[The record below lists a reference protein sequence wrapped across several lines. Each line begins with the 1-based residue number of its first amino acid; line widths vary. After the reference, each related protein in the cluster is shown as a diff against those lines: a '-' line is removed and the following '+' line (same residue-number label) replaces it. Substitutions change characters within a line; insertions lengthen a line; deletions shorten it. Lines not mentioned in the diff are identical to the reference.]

1 MKTQELSLLTIN
13 KLSQEQYNRE
23 LEAGNISEDELY
35 LTPYEEQITD
45 SELSSNSQNPIQNQA
60 VTKWLE
66 ENVKNYDL
74 EVSGEAV
81 YLGENIVS
89 THDAQTETIG
99 TNGGDYNIKYIELKN
114 EGRAFFKSDW
124 GNVYNKPSTYAPSP
138 HSHKLSE
145 IEDFKVD
152 SELSASSENPIAN
165 NTITEIINSLK
176 SKINDIYNYEFI
188 TVEDIDAICGTVIQN
203 TLVEEVLF

>member
-1 MKTQELSLLTIN
+1 MKTQDLSLLTIN

-45 SELSSNSQNPIQNQA
+45 SELSSDSQNPIQNQA

-66 ENVKNYDL
+66 ENVKSYNL

-89 THDAQTETIG
+89 THDDQIETLE
-99 TNGGDYNIKYIELKN
+99 TDSGDYNIKYIELKN
-114 EGRAFFKSDW
+114 GGRAFFKSGW
-124 GNVYNKPSTYAPSP
+124 ENIYNKPSTYTPSP
-138 HSHKLSE
+138 HSHSLSE

-152 SELSASSENPIAN
+152 SELSASSENPLAN
-165 NTITEIINSLK
+165 KIITENINSLK
-176 SKINDIYNYEFI
+176 SKIDTIYNYEFI
-188 TVEDIDAICGTVIQN
+188 TTADIDAICGTTIQN